1 MGKELLLEIGTEEI
15 PAAFL
20 PKALKDMGE
29 IAASLL
35 TENRL
40 PHGAIRTMGTPRR
53 LCLVVADLSEKQD
66 DMVVEKLG
74 PAKKAAFNADGQLT
88 PAALGFAKSQN
99 VDFSEIETITTDKGE
114 YLCVRKQSPGEA
126 TMDILPSLLLRLIT
140 EIPFRKSMR
149 WSDYDFR
156 FARPIHWIVALFG
169 TETVPFAI
177 EDIASGN
184 HSFGHRF
191 MSNTPFAVSGFA
203 DYLEK
208 ARANYVIVDP
218 EERKKIIL
226 EEIHAVAAEVGGKP
240 VVDSDLLETV
250 TFLVEYPNAVCGS
263 FSADYLKLP
272 REVLITSMISH
283 QKYFPVVTENNDLMA
298 HFITINNTKP
308 RDPAV
313 VRQGN
318 EKVIRARLSDADFFF
333 QEDQK
338 IRLDDRVEDLKQVIF
353 HTKLGTSFEK
363 VQRFR
368 QLSLYLAEQIDPSLR
383 PLVDRTAHLAKADL
397 DTRMVGE
404 FPELQGIM
412 GREYSLLEG
421 ENPVVAQAVYEHYLP
436 VAAGGALPETQPGAI
451 VSIADKLDTIVGF
464 FGVNVIP
471 SGTADPYALRR
482 QAIGIISIILNKGYN
497 LEIDRLTDASLHILA
512 EKITRPPEDVK
523 KDVLDFFRNRFE
535 QQMALQ
541 GFSYDVIHA
550 VMATNEGN
558 LYRCGKKIKAMEA
571 FKAHA
576 DFASLAATFKRVGNI
591 TKDFSLESSVD
602 QSLFEHQAETDL
614 FSSCKD
620 IRATILNYVGEEDFS
635 AALTELTKLKE
646 PINLLFDSV
655 LVMAK
660 EEKTKNNRLSLLREV
675 SSLFHKI
682 ADFAY
687 ISTDN

>member
-1 MGKELLLEIGTEEI
+1 MGKELFLEIGTEEI

-20 PKALKDMGE
+20 QKALEDMKE
-29 IAASLL
+29 MAASIL
-35 TENRL
+35 TENHL
-40 PHGAIRTMGTPRR
+40 QHGAIQTMGTPRR
-53 LCLVVADLSEKQD
+53 LCLVVADLHEKQD

-74 PAKKAAFNADGQLT
+74 PAKKAAFDANGQLT
-88 PAALGFAKSQN
+88 PAAQGFAKSQS
-99 VDFSEIETITTDKGE
+99 VDFSAIETVTTDKGE
-114 YLCVRKQSPGEA
+114 YLCVRKQLPGA
-126 TMDILPSLLLRLIT
+126 AAMDILPPLLLKLVT

-156 FARPIHWIVALFG
+156 FARPIHWIAALYG
-169 TETVPFAI
+169 AEIVPFAV

-184 HSFGHRF
+184 SSRGHRF
-191 MSNTPFAVSGFA
+191 MSNTSFVVSGFT

-226 EEIHAVAAEVGGKP
+226 EEIHAIAAEVGGKP
-240 VVDSDLLETV
+240 IVDPDLLDTV

-263 FSADYLKLP
+263 FSSDYLKLP

-283 QKYFPVVTENNDLMA
+283 QKYFPVVAENNDLMA
-298 HFITINNTKP
+298 HFITINNTRP
-308 RDPAV
+308 RDPAL
-313 VRQGN
+313 VRRGN

-338 IRLDDRVEDLKQVIF
+338 TRLDDRVEDLKQVIF

-368 QLSLYLAEQIDPSLR
+368 QLALYLADQIDPALC
-383 PLVDRTAHLAKADL
+383 PLVDRTAYIAKADL

-412 GREYSLLEG
+412 GREYSLREG
-421 ENPVVAQAVYEHYLP
+421 ENPLVAQAVYEHYLP
-436 VAAGGALPETQPGAI
+436 IAAAGALPETEPGAI
-451 VSIADKLDTIVGF
+451 VSIADKLDTIAGF

-482 QAIGIISIILNKGYN
+482 QAIGIINIILHKKYN
-497 LEIDRLTDASLHILA
+497 LDMGQLTDASLRILG
-512 EKITRPPEDVK
+512 EKITRPPADVK

-535 QQMALQ
+535 YQMGLQ

-550 VMATNEGN
+550 VMAANEWN
-558 LYRCGKKIKAMEA
+558 LYRCGKKIKALEA
-571 FKAHA
+571 FKTHT
-576 DFASLAATFKRVGNI
+576 DFLSLTAAVKRVENI
-591 TKDFSLESSVD
+591 SKGFSAKGSVD
-602 QSLFEHQAETDL
+602 PDLFENQTEADL
-614 FSSCKD
+614 FSSCKAISATTLRH
-620 IRATILNYVGEEDFS
+620 IREEDFS
-635 AALTELTKLKE
+635 SALGELTKLKE
-646 PINLLFDSV
+646 PIDLFFDAV

-660 EEKTKNNRLSLLREV
+660 EEKIKHNRLFLLREV
-675 SSLFHKI
+675 SSLFHGI
-682 ADFAY
+682 ADFTY

>member
-1 MGKELLLEIGTEEI
+1 MSKELLLEIGTEEI

-20 PKALKDMGE
+20 PKALKDMEEMAGS
-29 IAASLL
+29 IL

-40 PHGAIRTMGTPRR
+40 QHGAIKTVGTPRR
-53 LCLVVADLSEKQD
+53 LCLVVTDLHEKQD

-99 VDFSEIETITTDKGE
+99 VDISEIVTVTTDKGE
-114 YLCVRKQSPGEA
+114 YLCVRKQSPGVM
-126 TMDILPSLLLRLIT
+126 TMDILPSLLLKLIM

-169 TETVPFAI
+169 TETIPFII

-184 HSFGHRF
+184 YSFGHRF
-191 MSNTPFAVSGFA
+191 MDNTSFAVSGFA

-208 ARANYVIVDP
+208 ARAKYVIVEP

-226 EEIHAVAAEVGGKP
+226 EEIQAVAAEVGGKP
-240 VVDSDLLETV
+240 IVDPDLLDTV
-250 TFLVEYPNAVCGS
+250 TFLVEYPNAICGS
-263 FSADYLKLP
+263 FSSDYLKLP
-272 REVLITSMISH
+272 KEVLITSMISH
-283 QKYFPVVTENNDLMA
+283 QKYFPVIAENNDLMA
-298 HFITINNTKP
+298 HFIAINNTKP
-308 RDPAV
+308 RDPAL
-313 VRQGN
+313 VRRGN

-338 IRLDDRVEDLKQVIF
+338 IRLDDRVEGLKEVIF

-368 QLSLYLAEQIDPSLR
+368 QLALYLTDRINPSLSS
-383 PLVDRTAHLAKADL
+383 LVDRTACLAKADL

-421 ENPVVAQAVYEHYLP
+421 ENPVVAQAIYEHYLP
-436 VAAGGALPETQPGAI
+436 IAAGGALPETEPGSI

-482 QAIGIISIILNKGYN
+482 QAIGIISIILNKKYN
-497 LEIDRLTDASLHILA
+497 LEIDHLTDASLRILA
-512 EKITRPPEDVK
+512 EKITRPPVDVK

-535 QQMALQ
+535 YQMGLQ

-550 VMATNEGN
+550 VMATNEWDF
-558 LYRCGKKIKAMEA
+558 YRCRKKIKAMEA
-571 FKAHA
+571 FKTHT
-576 DFASLAATFKRVGNI
+576 DFLSLAATFKRVENI
-591 TKDFSLESSVD
+591 TKDFSAKNLIDPE
-602 QSLFEHQAETDL
+602 LFENQAETNL
-614 FSSCKD
+614 FSSCTATS
-620 IRATILNYVGEEDFS
+620 ATILNYIKEENFS
-635 AALTELTKLKE
+635 SALAELTKLKE
-646 PINLLFDSV
+646 PIDFFFDSV
-655 LVMAK
+655 LVMAR
-660 EEKTKNNRLSLLREV
+660 EEKIKYNRLSLLKGV
-675 SSLFHKI
+675 SSLFHGI
-682 ADFAY
+682 ADFTC
-687 ISTDN
+687 ISTGN

>member
-20 PKALKDMGE
+20 PKALRDMKE
-29 IAASLL
+29 IADSIL

-40 PHGAIRTMGTPRR
+40 PHGAVQTMGTPRR
-53 LCLVVADLSEKQD
+53 LCLVVADLHEKQN

-74 PAKKAAFNADGQLT
+74 PAKKAAFTVDGQLT

-99 VDFSEIETITTDKGE
+99 VDLTEIETVTTDKGE
-114 YLCVRKQSPGEA
+114 YLCVRKQSPGA
-126 TMDILPSLLLRLIT
+126 VTMDILPSLLHKLIT

-149 WSDYDFR
+149 WADYDFR

-169 TETVPFAI
+169 GKIVPFAI
-177 EDIASGN
+177 EDITSGN

-191 MSNTPFAVSGFA
+191 MSNTSFAVSGFA

-208 ARANYVIVDP
+208 ARAKYVIVDP

-226 EEIHAVAAEVGGKP
+226 EEIHAIAAEVGGKP
-240 VVDSDLLETV
+240 IVDPDLLDTV
-250 TFLVEYPNAVCGS
+250 AFLVEYPNAIRGS

-283 QKYFPVVTENNDLMA
+283 QKYFPVIAENNDLMA

-308 RDPAV
+308 RGPTL

-338 IRLDDRVEDLKQVIF
+338 TRLDDRIEDLKEVIF

-363 VQRFR
+363 VQRFH
-368 QLSLYLAEQIDPSLR
+368 QLALYLADQINPSLR
-383 PLVDRTAHLAKADL
+383 SLVGRAALLAKADL

-421 ENPVVAQAVYEHYLP
+421 ENPIVAQAIYEHYLP
-436 VAAGGALPETQPGAI
+436 IAAGGALPETEPGAI

-464 FGVNVIP
+464 FGVNVVP

-482 QAIGIISIILNKGYN
+482 QAIGIINIILNKKYN
-497 LEIDRLTDASLHILA
+497 LEIDHLTDASLRILA
-512 EKITRPPEDVK
+512 EKISRPPIEVK

-535 QQMALQ
+535 YQMGLQ

-550 VMATNEGN
+550 VMATNEWN
-558 LYRCGKKIKAMEA
+558 LCRCGKKIKAMEA
-571 FKAHA
+571 FKAHT
-576 DFASLAATFKRVGNI
+576 DFLSLAATFKRVENI
-591 TKDFSLESSVD
+591 TKDFSQKSSVNPD
-602 QSLFEHQAETDL
+602 LFESQAETDL
-614 FSSCKD
+614 FSSCMA
-620 IRATILNYVGEEDFS
+620 ISATILNHIKEEGFS
-635 AALTELTKLKE
+635 SALAELTKLKE
-646 PINLLFDSV
+646 PIDFFFDSV

-660 EEKTKNNRLSLLREV
+660 EEKTKYNRLSLLKEV
-675 SSLFHKI
+675 SLLFHGV

-687 ISTDN
+687 ISTGN